1 MTKIAVLGASGQ
13 IAKLAEEFFLKDAGN
28 ELILFLRHPNKL
40 DKSEIDEN
48 REKIIVGMQVK
59 QMKLLRLL
67 RASTLYMLTQLV
79 VTLKIKLKQW

>member
-28 ELILFLRHPNKL
+28 ELILFLRNPNKL

-59 QMKLLRLL
+59 
-67 RASTLYMLTQLV
+67 
-79 VTLKIKLKQW
+79 